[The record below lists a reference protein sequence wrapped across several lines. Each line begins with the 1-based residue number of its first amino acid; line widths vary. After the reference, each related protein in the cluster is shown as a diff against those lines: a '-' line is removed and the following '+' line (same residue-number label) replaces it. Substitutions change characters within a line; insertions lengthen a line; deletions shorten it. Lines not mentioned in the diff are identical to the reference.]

1 MATSA
6 DGRPDSEE
14 HPSASVDV
22 QEHSRA
28 EALAVV
34 EALIDFSPEAGTLE
48 SAAWKERI
56 VTLLRMSRQ
65 EERAHPHA
73 RRQGAP
79 PALMSQRW
87 RWRPRSQRPQRGS
100 CATHPT
106 IRPMGPM
113 SKSGNGRLEDG
124 QGEEEGGED
133 RKAGLQPG
141 LGRPPGRAPSR
152 RCRPPGRPRPAPRPD
167 PLQAPPASR
176 PAQAGP

>member
-1 MATSA
+1 MATSV

-65 EERAHPHA
+65 EERAHPMRA
-73 RRQGAP
+73 DKGRP
-79 PALMSQRW
+79 PALMSQ
-87 RWRPRSQRPQRGS
+87 
-100 CATHPT
+100 
-106 IRPMGPM
+106 
-113 SKSGNGRLEDG
+113 
-124 QGEEEGGED
+124 
-133 RKAGLQPG
+133 
-141 LGRPPGRAPSR
+141 
-152 RCRPPGRPRPAPRPD
+152 
-167 PLQAPPASR
+167 
-176 PAQAGP
+176 